1 MVVCLQ
7 VIILPVQ
14 NLGNFVYKIIV
25 WFVAVTTNVWKVYI
39 VVVDIVHYPV
49 NILIAQFVHPVL
61 HSMIVQK
68 DAVDNHLAMF
78 NIQANQA

>member
-1 MVVCLQ
+1 MT
-7 VIILPVQ
+7 PNVQ
-14 NLGNFVYKIIV
+14 KD
-25 WFVAVTTNVWKVYI
+25 YI
-39 VVVDIVHYPV
+39 VVADIVHYLA
-49 NILIAQFVHPVL
+49 NTLIAQFVHPVL